1 MLFSEWESFYVIVG
15 SSAAAL
21 TGLMFV
27 VIALVAD
34 FRGGSGSAL
43 AAFSTPTVVHL
54 GSVLWMSAIMTA
66 PWPGP
71 SGPQFLLAAT
81 GTAGVGYAIYVLRLA
96 RRQKD
101 YKPVLED
108 WLFHFAF
115 PLLAYASVLASG
127 FMLERAHVG
136 SLFAIGGANVL
147 LLFVGIHNAWDTVT
161 YIVLQQLKKRAEER
175 DSEQR

>member
-1 MLFSEWESFYVIVG
+1 VLFNEWETFYVIVG

-27 VIALVAD
+27 VVALVAD
-34 FRGGSGSAL
+34 FRTGSGPAM

-66 PWPGP
+66 PWPST
-71 SGPQFLLAAT
+71 SGPQLLLAAT
-81 GTAGVGYAIYVLRLA
+81 GTVGVGYAVMVLRLA

-101 YKPVLED
+101 YKPVFED
-108 WLFHFAF
+108 WLFHFGLPF
-115 PLLAYASVLASG
+115 LAYAAVLVSG
-127 FMLERAHVG
+127 FTLERAHLS
-136 SLFAIGGANVL
+136 SLFAVGGANVL

-161 YIVLQQLKKRAEER
+161 YIVLQQLKKRSEEG